1 MRPKLT
7 LARKIFL
14 IVLFP
19 LVFQLL
25 LLAAVLTALERAG
38 QDYAAEAHTD
48 VIFGSLTD
56 CLTSLAGT
64 GMFDYICLAGNDDS
78 AKRNAIQSERRLSL
92 DIGALRKAVSGDDDA
107 TKDRVEK
114 LLALFE
120 KSGKL
125 LSVETKEGQIPIE
138 KNNDLIA
145 KNMLAACESTSGIAE
160 PVRSLLDERLES
172 GSARALSYNEMRR
185 SLDFILKAGIFASIL
200 ISLSLLFFFNWS
212 IRKRLGILTENSL
225 LYAANQPLLPP
236 LKGDDEISN
245 LDKIF
250 RQSAQTLEETGRRE
264 SIIVD
269 NTANVMFSLDATGR
283 IASINRAV
291 QRLWGYTADECL
303 GARLNK
309 FVASAGNFDPTK
321 RLAEIA
327 EKNEGSFESQLRKA
341 DGSLIDVLW
350 VMRWMEGKQTY
361 AGVAHDIS
369 ERKHAERITLE
380 FSNLMRS
387 GLQGP
392 LDFVRSVFKEIGES
406 SALSSKA
413 KSKAASAESGISRLI
428 ALLDDFSKIDK
439 LADKTSKPILQ
450 TVRAQTL
457 MKTAVESIRDWAV
470 RKNVEPKIGDSD
482 FVVFAETD
490 QIVRVL
496 INLIS
501 NAIKFSPPQSEVLI
515 SASET
520 PDYVEF
526 VVKDNGPGI
535 SPEDQAKVF
544 EKFKQLEQAHE
555 TKSKGTGLGLAICE
569 SIVSKHGGEIGVT
582 SDGATGSQFWFRLPK
597 PKDRNS
603 DLFGELF
610 GDV

>member
-14 IVLFP
+14 MVLFP

-25 LLAAVLTALERAG
+25 LLGAVLVVLERAG
-38 QDYAAEAHTD
+38 QDYAAERHTD
-48 VIFGSLTD
+48 TIFGSLID
-56 CLTSLAGT
+56 CLTEMAGT
-64 GMFDYICLAGNDDS
+64 GIFDYLTIATNNDS
-78 AKRNAIQSERRLSL
+78 ARQKAIESERRTALES
-92 DIGALRKAVSGDDDA
+92 DSLRKFVSDDDDA
-107 TKDRVEK
+107 TKEHVEK
-114 LLALFE
+114 LFVAYE
-120 KSGKL
+120 KIG
-125 LSVETKEGQIPIE
+125 I
-138 KNNDLIA
+138 LISPESNENLPAGNTTVLA
-145 KNMLAACESTSGIAE
+145 KNMLDAYKGTTPIVEQI
-160 PVRSLLDERLES
+160 RSILSEQLES
-172 GSARALSYNEMRR
+172 SSARAFSYNEMRR
-185 SLDFILKAGIFASIL
+185 SLDFILKSGIFFSIV
-200 ISLSLLFFFNWS
+200 ISLFLLLFFNWS

-245 LDKIF
+245 LDQIF
-250 RQSAQTLEETGRRE
+250 RQSARTLEETGRRE

-291 QRLWGYTADECL
+291 LRLWGYTADECL

-309 FVASAGNFDPTK
+309 FIASGSNFDPARK
-321 RLAEIA
+321 LAEIV
-327 EKNEGSFESQLRKA
+327 ERKEGSFESRLRKA
-341 DGSLIDVLW
+341 DDSLIDVLW
-350 VMRWMEGKQTY
+350 VLRWMEGEQTF

-369 ERKHAERITLE
+369 ESKHVERITLE

-392 LDFVRSVFKEIGES
+392 LDFIRSVFKEIGDS

-413 KSKAASAESGISRLI
+413 KLKAISAESGISRLI
-428 ALLDDFSKIDK
+428 ALLDDFSKIDR
-439 LADKTSKPILQ
+439 LADKTAKPILQ
-450 TVRAQTL
+450 TARAQTL
-457 MKTAVESIRDWAV
+457 METAVESIKDWAA
-470 RKNVEPKIGDSD
+470 RQNVEPKIVQSD
-482 FVVFAETD
+482 FVVFAEAD

-501 NAIKFSPPQSEVLI
+501 NAIKFSPAQSVVLI

-526 VVKDNGPGI
+526 VVSDKGPGI
-535 SPEDQAKVF
+535 SEENQARVF

-610 GDV
+610 GDS